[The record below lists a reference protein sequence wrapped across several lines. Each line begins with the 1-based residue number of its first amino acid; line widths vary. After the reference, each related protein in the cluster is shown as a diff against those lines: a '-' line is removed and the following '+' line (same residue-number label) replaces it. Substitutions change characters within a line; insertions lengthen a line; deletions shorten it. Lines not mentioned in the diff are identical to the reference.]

1 MEFIIPKIKINLN
14 MNSTFNK
21 IPIVIYENKL
31 IYGLKSKNTCQFK
44 IELLEA
50 PKDLGMYIRVLSP
63 DKKKFTIEPTKIGDN
78 IFLVD
83 LKENQ
88 KNISGKYLFEIVIS
102 SDEQE
107 MTIYQ
112 GEYRVKEWLDNSDIN
127 NKEM

>member
-112 GEYRVKEWLDNSDIN
+112 GEYRVKEWLDNKDIN